1 MSEYTIWK
9 YELNLHGITTIQMPY
24 GAEVLCVQ
32 PQHDKPVIWAVV
44 DRRVKTES
52 RSFEMI
58 TTEAEYYDERKKY
71 IGTVQTDG
79 GCYVAHLFE
88 RL

>member
-1 MSEYTIWK
+1 MREYTIWK

-44 DRRVKTES
+44 DRRVETES

-58 TTEAEYYDERKKY
+58 ATGGYYYDERKKY
-71 IGTVQTDG
+71 IGTIQLDSG
-79 GCYVAHLFE
+79 NYIAHLFE
-88 RL
+88 RI